1 MRRLLLLGLVGCELE
16 APAQGSASLVLDIP
30 NGVLDPKGYT
40 AVEVTLHDPA
50 GDTVRSAAVG
60 EDGSFDLGDLDPR
73 RAVSVEAV
81 LRDDSGAAVG
91 YGRTAAALDLAAG
104 SAITVQIRRPI
115 VYLAGLNYNYVGT
128 TQSWFNMPAVFS
140 DLTTGVALDGTTTV
154 AEKPVLMI
162 SAGPELYSIDQAVGS
177 ASGLLTGPATLRA
190 VSTGD
195 HTLGPALGTL
205 AAGAVQDGAGSDDG
219 RTLVVGTSE
228 KLYAVDTRAQ
238 PAAFRE
244 LAAGS
249 FARVALV
256 ADADGGLGAVAIKNR
271 VSTAG
276 ACNATAELWWI
287 GGLGGEV
294 IDARMIATGGFA
306 DVAADRGRA
315 WYVDACTGELGE
327 ALPTGVRAVRADLGK
342 ATALAVSNGQAWI
355 GVERASPTTLE
366 ILVAPVEAASGPP
379 RTLWSEPQT
388 QIMGATMYPG
398 VERRLAAQSAT
409 FLHLEVGA
417 GGDYIAAAIE
427 GDFVGSRVSASNFPQ
442 MTIETRELRVFDAA
456 SGGAVQRYRCWC
468 DFVYS
473 YAGSDI
479 RDWDCAT
486 TTGQTAPPTIERE
499 HRLSSMAFLFGKK

>member
-1 MRRLLLLGLVGCELE
+1 MRRLLLLALVGCEMG

-40 AVEVTLHDPA
+40 TVEVTLHDPA

-60 EDGSFDLGDLDPR
+60 ADGAFDLGDLDPR
-73 RAVSVEAV
+73 SAVSVEAV

-115 VYLAGLNYNYVGT
+115 VYLAGLNYKGAT
-128 TQSWFNMPAVFS
+128 PSWFTMPAVFS

-195 HTLGPALGTL
+195 HTLGPVLGTL
-205 AAGAVQDGAGSDDG
+205 TAGAVQDGAGSDDG
-219 RTLVVGTSE
+219 QTLIVGTSE

-256 ADADGGLGAVAIKNR
+256 AGADGGLGAVAIRNR
-271 VSTAG
+271 GTATS
-276 ACNATAELWWI
+276 ACNPTAELWWI
-287 GGLGGEV
+287 SSLGGEV
-294 IDARMIATGGFA
+294 VDARMIATGGFA

-327 ALPTGVRAVRADLGK
+327 ALPTGVRAVRADLGQ

-366 ILVAPVEAASGPP
+366 ILVAPVEGASGTP
-379 RTLWSEPQT
+379 RTLWSEPQA
-388 QIMGATMYPG
+388 QIMGAVLYPG

-427 GDFVGSRVSASNFPQ
+427 GDFVGSRVTASNFPQ
-442 MTIETRELRVFDAA
+442 MIIETRELRVFDAA
-456 SGGAVQRYRCWC
+456 SGGAVQRYRSWC
-468 DFVYS
+468 DFVYIS
-473 YAGSDI
+473 AGSDI

-486 TTGQTAPPTIERE
+486 ATGQTAPPTIERE